1 MIAKPCQ
8 SNEVDYFC
16 EWFPWFFVET
26 VHFTIQRWE
35 MSNIVVN
42 VYFVLRQPDNWALN
56 KTKGTGYSGFVGP
69 KKAFSVR
76 FFYDS
81 STDKAKRR
89 KNRENI
95 SAQRVG
101 CTENGSVTTRSLE
114 FFAFLFNARKSLA
127 YWNQLEAKKIWKHI

>member
-1 MIAKPCQ
+1 M
-8 SNEVDYFC
+8 
-16 EWFPWFFVET
+16 
-26 VHFTIQRWE
+26 HFTIQRWE

-42 VYFVLRQPDNWALN
+42 VYFILRQPDNWVLN

-114 FFAFLFNARKSLA
+114 LFAFLFNARKSLD
-127 YWNQLEAKKIWKHI
+127 Y

>member
-1 MIAKPCQ
+1 MILCGNYAFYHTALGNVKHCRQ
-8 SNEVDYFC
+8 CLLYF
-16 EWFPWFFVET
+16 T
-26 VHFTIQRWE
+26 ST
-35 MSNIVVN
+35 
-42 VYFVLRQPDNWALN
+42 DNWALN
-56 KTKGTGYSGFVGP
+56 KTIGTGYSGFVGP

-114 FFAFLFNARKSLA
+114 LFAFLFNARKSLD
-127 YWNQLEAKKIWKHI
+127 Y